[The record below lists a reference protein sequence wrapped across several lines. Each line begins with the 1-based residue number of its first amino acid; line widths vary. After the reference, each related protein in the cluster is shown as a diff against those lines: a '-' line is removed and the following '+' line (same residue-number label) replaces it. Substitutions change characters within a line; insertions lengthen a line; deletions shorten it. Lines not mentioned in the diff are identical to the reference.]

1 LVDIPRKDF
10 ARKRRIKRI
19 ILSILGLA
27 AVAAITYGLSRLEP
41 AAPTV
46 EMGTVFPDTVKRGP
60 MLRSVRGL
68 GTLVPES
75 IIFIPAK
82 REGRVMRR
90 LLLPGSEV
98 QPETVLLEL
107 SSPQL
112 EQEVFQVE
120 TQIKA
125 DAADL
130 EAIRVRLETERLDQE
145 SVRAQVESEYEQA
158 KAQLQADEQLAK
170 AGLLDQLTLAKSR
183 VTAQQLGI
191 RLKLETE
198 RLEIREKSVEAQLAT
213 QRAKMEQGQALY
225 ELRRQELNDL
235 RVRAGISGVLQQL
248 EVEVGQLVTPGT
260 VLARVS
266 DPQRLK
272 AALRIPETQVRDV
285 LPGQHATVDTRN
297 GIIPGTVMRVDPAS
311 IEGTVT
317 VDVQLDGELPRGA
330 RPDLSVDGTIEL
342 ERLDDVLFVGR
353 PVYGQPQSTISL
365 FKIQPDGEYAVRT
378 QVELGS
384 GSVNYF
390 EIRGGLQEGDRV
402 ILSDMS
408 AWDNYDRIRLN
419 R

>member
-1 LVDIPRKDF
+1 LVDIVRKDF

-19 ILSILGLA
+19 IFSMLGLV

-60 MLRSVRGL
+60 MMRSTRGL

-75 IIFIPAK
+75 INFIPAK
-82 REGRVMRR
+82 REGRVVRR

-98 QPETVLLEL
+98 QPNTILLEL

-120 TQIKA
+120 TQLKA
-125 DAADL
+125 DQADF

-158 KAQLQADEQLAK
+158 KAQQSADEQLAK

-191 RLKLETE
+191 RLKLEGE
-198 RLEIREKSVEAQLAT
+198 RLDIREKSVEAQLAT
-213 QRAKMEQGQALY
+213 QRAKIEQNKALY
-225 ELRRQELNDL
+225 GLRRQELDDL
-235 RVRAGISGVLQQL
+235 SVRAGISGVLQQL
-248 EVEVGQLVTPGT
+248 EVEVGQLVTAGT

-266 DPQRLK
+266 DPRRLK
-272 AALRIPETQVRDV
+272 AALRVPETQVRDV
-285 LPGQHATVDTRN
+285 QIGQHAEIDTRN
-297 GIIPGTVMRVDPAS
+297 GIIPGTVIRVDPAS

-317 VDVQLDGELPRGA
+317 VDVQLDGDLPRGA

-342 ERLDDVLFVGR
+342 ERLDDVLYVGR
-353 PVYGQPQSTISL
+353 PVYGQPESTISL
-365 FKIQPDGEYAVRT
+365 FKVQPDGQYALRT
-378 QVELGS
+378 QVELGK

-390 EIRGGLQEGDRV
+390 EIRGGLQEGDQV

-408 AWDNYDRIRLN
+408 AWDNYDRIKLN

>member
-1 LVDIPRKDF
+1 LPDIVRKDF

-19 ILSILGLA
+19 IFSMLGLV

-60 MLRSVRGL
+60 MMRSTRGL

-82 REGRVMRR
+82 REGRVVRR

-98 QPETVLLEL
+98 LPETILLEL

-120 TQIKA
+120 TQLKA
-125 DAADL
+125 DQADF

-183 VTAQQLGI
+183 VTSQQLAI
-191 RLKLETE
+191 RLKLEGE
-198 RLEIREKSVEAQLAT
+198 RLDIREKSVEAQLAT
-213 QRAKMEQGQALY
+213 QRAKIEQNKALY
-225 ELRRQELNDL
+225 DL
-235 RVRAGISGVLQQL
+235 RKQEFDDLKVRAGIAGVLQQL

-266 DPQRLK
+266 DPKRLK
-272 AALRIPETQVRDV
+272 AALRVPETQVRDV
-285 LPGQHATVDTRN
+285 QIGQHAEIDTRN
-297 GIIPGTVMRVDPAS
+297 GFIPGTVIRVDPAS

-317 VDVQLDGELPRGA
+317 VDVQLDGDLPRGA

-353 PVYGQPQSTISL
+353 PVYGQPESTISL
-365 FKIQPDGEYAVRT
+365 FKVLPDGQYAVRT
-378 QVELGS
+378 QVELGK

-390 EIRGGLQEGDRV
+390 EIRGGLQEGDQV

>member
-1 LVDIPRKDF
+1 LPDIVRKDF

-19 ILSILGLA
+19 IFSVLGLV
-27 AVAAITYGLSRLEP
+27 AVGAITYGLSRLEP
-41 AAPTV
+41 ASPTV

-60 MLRSVRGL
+60 MMRSTRGL

-82 REGRVMRR
+82 REGRVVRR

-98 QPETVLLEL
+98 LPETILLEL

-120 TQIKA
+120 TQLKA
-125 DAADL
+125 DQADF

-183 VTAQQLGI
+183 VTSQQLAI
-191 RLKLETE
+191 RLKLEGE
-198 RLEIREKSVEAQLAT
+198 RLDIREKSVEAQLAT
-213 QRAKMEQGQALY
+213 QRAKIEQNKALY
-225 ELRRQELNDL
+225 DL
-235 RVRAGISGVLQQL
+235 RKQEFDDLKVRAGIAGVLQQL

-266 DPQRLK
+266 DPKRLK
-272 AALRIPETQVRDV
+272 AALRVPETQVRDV
-285 LPGQHATVDTRN
+285 QIGQHAEIDTRN
-297 GIIPGTVMRVDPAS
+297 GFIPGTVIRVDPAS

-317 VDVQLDGELPRGA
+317 VDVQLDGDLPRGA

-353 PVYGQPQSTISL
+353 PVYGQPESTISL
-365 FKIQPDGEYAVRT
+365 FKVLPDGQYAVRT
-378 QVELGS
+378 QVELGK

-390 EIRGGLQEGDRV
+390 EIRGGLQEGDQV

>member
-1 LVDIPRKDF
+1 LPDIQRKDF

-19 ILSILGLA
+19 LYSVVGLVAIA
-27 AVAAITYGLSRLEP
+27 AVTYGLSRLEP
-41 AAPTV
+41 ASPTV

-60 MLRSVRGL
+60 MMRSVRGL

-82 REGRVMRR
+82 REGRVVKR

-98 QPETVLLEL
+98 QADTILLEM

-112 EQEVFQVE
+112 EQEVFNVE
-120 TQIKA
+120 TQLKA
-125 DAADL
+125 DRADL

-145 SVRAQVESEYEQA
+145 SVKAQVESDYEQA

-191 RLKLETE
+191 RLKLEGE
-198 RLEIREKSVEAQLAT
+198 RLDIREKSVEAQLAT
-213 QRAKMEQGQALY
+213 QRAKIEQSQALY
-225 ELRRQELNDL
+225 DL
-235 RVRAGISGVLQQL
+235 RKQEFDDLKVRAGISGVLQQL
-248 EVEVGQLVTPGT
+248 EVEVGQLVTAGT

-266 DPQRLK
+266 DPRRLK

-285 LPGQHATVDTRN
+285 QFGQHAEIDTRN
-297 GIIPGTVMRVDPAS
+297 GIIPGTVMRIDPAS
-311 IEGTVT
+311 TEGTVT
-317 VDVQLDGELPRGA
+317 VDVQLDGDLPRGA

-342 ERLDDVLFVGR
+342 ERLDNVLYVGR
-353 PVYGQPQSTISL
+353 PVYGQPESTISL
-365 FKIQPDGEYAVRT
+365 FKIQPGGEYALRT
-378 QVELGS
+378 QVELGK

-390 EIRGGLQEGDRV
+390 EIRNGLQEGDQV

>member
-1 LVDIPRKDF
+1 LPDIQRKDF

-19 ILSILGLA
+19 IYAVVGLVAIA
-27 AVAAITYGLSRLEP
+27 AVTYGLSRLEP
-41 AAPTV
+41 ASPTV

-60 MLRSVRGL
+60 MMRSVRGL

-82 REGRVMRR
+82 REGRVVKR

-98 QPETVLLEL
+98 KADTILLEM

-112 EQEVFQVE
+112 EQEVFNVE
-120 TQIKA
+120 TQLKA
-125 DAADL
+125 DRADF

-145 SVRAQVESEYEQA
+145 SVKAQVESDYEQA
-158 KAQLQADEQLAK
+158 KAQLQADEQLAN

-191 RLKLETE
+191 RLKLEGE
-198 RLEIREKSVEAQLAT
+198 RLDIREKSVEAQLAT
-213 QRAKMEQGQALY
+213 QRAKIEQNQALY
-225 ELRRQELNDL
+225 DL
-235 RVRAGISGVLQQL
+235 RKQEFDDLKVRAGISGVLQQL
-248 EVEVGQLVTPGT
+248 EVEVGQLVTAGT

-266 DPQRLK
+266 DPRRLK

-285 LPGQHATVDTRN
+285 QFGQHAEIDTRN
-297 GIIPGTVMRVDPAS
+297 GIIPGTVMRIDPAS
-311 IEGTVT
+311 TEGTVT

-342 ERLDDVLFVGR
+342 ERLDNVLYVGR
-353 PVYGQPQSTISL
+353 PVYGQPESTISL
-365 FKIQPDGEYAVRT
+365 FKILPGGQYAVRT
-378 QVELGS
+378 QVELGK

-390 EIRGGLQEGDRV
+390 EIRGGLQEGDQV

>member
-1 LVDIPRKDF
+1 MPDIPRKDF

-19 ILSILGLA
+19 IFSVLGLA
-27 AVAAITYGLSRLEP
+27 AVAAITYALSRLEP

-46 EMGTVFPDTVKRGP
+46 EMGTVFPDTVKFGNL
-60 MLRSVRGL
+60 MRSVRGL

-82 REGRVMRR
+82 REGRVVRR

-98 QPETVLLEL
+98 QPNTVLLEL

-112 EQEVFQVE
+112 EQEVFNVE
-120 TQIKA
+120 TQLKA

-145 SVRAQVESEYEQA
+145 SVRAQVESDYEQA

-213 QRAKMEQGQALY
+213 QRAKIEQSQALY
-225 ELRRQELNDL
+225 GLRKQELADL
-235 RVRAGISGVLQQL
+235 QVRAGISGVLQQL

-285 LPGQHATVDTRN
+285 QIGQHAEVDTRN
-297 GIIPGTVMRVDPAS
+297 GIIPGTVIRVDPAS

-317 VDVQLDGELPRGA
+317 VDVQLDGDLPRGA

-342 ERLDDVLFVGR
+342 ERLVDVLFVGR
-353 PVYGQPQSTISL
+353 PVYGQPDSTISL
-365 FKIQPDGEYAVRT
+365 FKIQPDGQYAFRT
-378 QVELGS
+378 QVELGK

-390 EIRGGLQEGDRV
+390 EIRGGLQEGDQV

>member
-1 LVDIPRKDF
+1 LPDIVRKDF

-19 ILSILGLA
+19 IFSVLGLV
-27 AVAAITYGLSRLEP
+27 AVGAITYGLSRLEP
-41 AAPTV
+41 ASPTV
-46 EMGTVFPDTVKRGP
+46 DMGTVFPDTVKRGP
-60 MLRSVRGL
+60 MMRSTRGL

-82 REGRVMRR
+82 REGRVVRR

-98 QPETVLLEL
+98 LPETILLEL

-120 TQIKA
+120 TQLKA
-125 DAADL
+125 DQADF

-183 VTAQQLGI
+183 VTSQQLAI
-191 RLKLETE
+191 RLKLEGE
-198 RLEIREKSVEAQLAT
+198 RLDIREKSVEAQLAT
-213 QRAKMEQGQALY
+213 QRAKIEQNKALY
-225 ELRRQELNDL
+225 DL
-235 RVRAGISGVLQQL
+235 RKQEFDDLKVRAGIAGVLQQL

-266 DPQRLK
+266 DPKRLK
-272 AALRIPETQVRDV
+272 AALRVPETQVRDV
-285 LPGQHATVDTRN
+285 QIGQHAEIDTRN
-297 GIIPGTVMRVDPAS
+297 GFIPGTVIRVDPAS

-317 VDVQLDGELPRGA
+317 VDVQLDGDLPRGA

-353 PVYGQPQSTISL
+353 PVYGQPESTISL
-365 FKIQPDGEYAVRT
+365 FKVLPDGQYAVRT
-378 QVELGS
+378 QVELGK

-390 EIRGGLQEGDRV
+390 EIRGGLQEGDQV

>member
-1 LVDIPRKDF
+1 M
-10 ARKRRIKRI
+10 
-19 ILSILGLA
+19 LGLV

-60 MLRSVRGL
+60 MMRSTRGL

-75 IIFIPAK
+75 INFIPAK
-82 REGRVMRR
+82 REGRVVRR

-98 QPETVLLEL
+98 QPNTILLEL

-120 TQIKA
+120 TQLKA
-125 DAADL
+125 DQADF

-158 KAQLQADEQLAK
+158 KAQQSADEQLAK

-191 RLKLETE
+191 RLKLEGE
-198 RLEIREKSVEAQLAT
+198 RLDIREKSVEAQLAT
-213 QRAKMEQGQALY
+213 QRAKIEQNKALY
-225 ELRRQELNDL
+225 GLRRQELDDL
-235 RVRAGISGVLQQL
+235 SVRAGISGVLQQL
-248 EVEVGQLVTPGT
+248 EVEVGQLVTAGT

-266 DPQRLK
+266 DPRRLK
-272 AALRIPETQVRDV
+272 AALRVPETQVRDV
-285 LPGQHATVDTRN
+285 QIGQHAEIDTRN
-297 GIIPGTVMRVDPAS
+297 GIIPGTVIRVDPAS

-317 VDVQLDGELPRGA
+317 VDVQLDGDLPRGA

-342 ERLDDVLFVGR
+342 ERLDDVLYVGR
-353 PVYGQPQSTISL
+353 PVYGQPESTISL
-365 FKIQPDGEYAVRT
+365 FKVQPDGQYALRT
-378 QVELGS
+378 QVELGK

-390 EIRGGLQEGDRV
+390 EIRGGLQEGDQV

-408 AWDNYDRIRLN
+408 AWDNYDRIKLN